1 MFNIFSQSGLI
12 SFLYTLPALLLSLSI
27 HEYAHAY
34 VAYKL
39 GDKSQKAMG
48 RLTLDPFKHIDPI
61 GFLCIAL
68 VGIGWGKPVFIDDR
82 NFKNRAKGVMLVSL
96 AGPASNLIL
105 AVIFTIVLKILIMTG
120 VISVVATSSIA
131 NILFNMFVLTI
142 QFNVVFAVFN
152 MLPVPP
158 FDGSKVLHYFL
169 PYKYK
174 NIMYKLEKYSFV
186 ILLILFVTSLG
197 SIIITPFINGIM
209 YLLGLI
215 IAF

>member
-27 HEYAHAY
+27 HEFAHAY

-39 GDKSQKAMG
+39 GDKSQKTLG
-48 RLTLDPFKHIDPI
+48 RLTLDPLKHIDPI

-68 VGIGWGKPVFIDDR
+68 IGFGWGKPVLIDDR
-82 NFKNRAKGVMLVSL
+82 NFKNRAKGTMLVSL

-105 AVIFTIVLKILIMTG
+105 AILFTIILKILIVTG
-120 VISVVATSSIA
+120 AISVVATSSVA
-131 NILFNMFVLTI
+131 SILFNMFILTI

-152 MLPVPP
+152 MLPIPP

-174 NIMYKLEKYSFV
+174 NIMYTLQKYSFV
-186 ILLILFVTSLG
+186 ILLVLVLTNLG
-197 SIIITPFINGIM
+197 SIIISPFINGIM
-209 YLLGLI
+209 YLLNI
-215 IAF
+215 ILKI